1 MDTSAADA
9 PTAAPA
15 PANFVTESFFLTVRA
30 LHVGF
35 IPTVRKYL
43 RTYFHERS
51 PFRQMIRM
59 QHRLRTQGAANPI
72 EAHRQD
78 ELKHEVAKQSRTMM
92 CYMTHLHD
100 ETMGHAVLNFY
111 AFVCSW
117 LLHIVDP
124 ESKGL
129 PLPSDVPVAFK
140 SLPEHI
146 VEDIAEYLVF
156 TAQLT
161 PEFLERLLPNR
172 IATFA
177 RFMVTF
183 VGDQTYIRNPYITA
197 KFVEVL
203 SHFTPERRERHSG
216 TAMYTIRWRHRCSAC
231 AVCDG
236 NWQRDCT
243 RRNEYPLAVCGW
255 VWVSGVLEMGWRCP
269 VTTPP
274 APSVLG
280 PVRDS
285 PCGVRLH

>member
-161 PEFLERLLPNR
+161 PEFLERCVSSGYLLRRMQIVYWGSSIHTFPN
-172 IATFA
+172 
-177 RFMVTF
+177 
-183 VGDQTYIRNPYITA
+183 
-197 KFVEVL
+197 VL
-203 SHFTPERRERHSG
+203 VCQDS
-216 TAMYTIRWRHRCSAC
+216 AMS
-231 AVCDG
+231 VC
-236 NWQRDCT
+236 C
-243 RRNEYPLAVCGW
+243 CG
-255 VWVSGVLEMGWRCP
+255 GAEQ
-269 VTTPP
+269 
-274 APSVLG
+274 
-280 PVRDS
+280 
-285 PCGVRLH
+285 